1 MLHFKTFCACN
12 ESARCFAQ
20 IGNGVDGLRYLDK
33 PECKIL
39 LTPYPE
45 GKRPFY
51 KRNASDKPRIV
62 KKEAAPSD

>member
-1 MLHFKTFCACN
+1 MLHFKTFCSCN

-20 IGNGVDGLRYLDK
+20 IGSGDK

-45 GKRPFY
+45 CKCPFY

>member
-1 MLHFKTFCACN
+1 MKKYMIKTICLCN

-20 IGNGVDGLRYLDK
+20 LTGPYVVK

-45 GKRPFY
+45 GKCPFF

-62 KKEAAPSD
+62 KKEAATSD